1 MRPSLLGVGSPVSI
15 CKGVGL
21 RGHQVRPS
29 LLGVA
34 GPHVIEHG
42 IRVWEVRVST
52 AVSICGGSE
61 KRL

>member
-21 RGHQVRPS
+21 RGHKVRPS

-34 GPHVIEHG
+34 RPHVIEHG
-42 IRVWEVRVST
+42 IRVLEDRVST
-52 AVSICGGSE
+52 A
-61 KRL
+61 